1 MQEVSRGNRDVD
13 IEPID
18 AKTADL
24 RRLRQEM
31 LG

>member
-1 MQEVSRGNRDVD
+1 MQEVSRDNRDVD

-18 AKTADL
+18 AKTDEL
-24 RRLRQEM
+24 RKLRQEM